1 MAAPITEIYREI
13 DEEKIKQQ
21 KIDEL
26 KTLVSENEDTINNLF
41 KILGELNDSG
51 ILQAT
56 NSMLKGKEEIAKIA
70 LGQVSREP
78 VTNLINTLMGATAAL
93 MEADAE
99 QTTKL
104 IKSAMSGI
112 DEGKSFLESEHKI
125 GVMNLVKVLN
135 DPDINRAIGFG
146 IHFLR
151 GMGKGLKEGK

>member
-151 GMGKGLKEGK
+151 GMGKGLKEEK

>member
-151 GMGKGLKEGK
+151 GMGKGLKEDK